1 MIPEVRNKLL
11 KIAYDFKDYIG
22 VTLDLID
29 IWLVGS
35 NASYNYNSN
44 SDIDLHLIANLDIGE
59 YNPSILQTI
68 YNIKKTEYNNDY
80 NINIENLKVELY
92 V

>member
-35 NASYNYNSN
+35 NASYNYTSN

-80 NINIENLKVELY
+80 NINIKNLKVELY